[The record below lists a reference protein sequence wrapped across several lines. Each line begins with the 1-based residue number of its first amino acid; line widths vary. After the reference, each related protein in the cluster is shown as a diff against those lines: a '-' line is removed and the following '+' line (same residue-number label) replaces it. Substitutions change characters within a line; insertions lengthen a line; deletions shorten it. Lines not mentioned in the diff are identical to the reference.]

1 MREANPLVTNHAIFS
16 SSYDFWQPE
25 KLSGDTRFTK
35 TLNGNIDFLTGLNL
49 TFNKQIRTLSEAA
62 FSNDGVMS
70 GLQIAPYV
78 GFQYQ
83 KGKWQSTL
91 GFHSLYFTFNN
102 SFSAE
107 PRLEL
112 TRKLSKQTSMSFTLG
127 KAANYNPSRS
137 ILVQGMSKI
146 KILTLLNYGRVLL
159 PLKSQKY

>member
-1 MREANPLVTNHAIFS
+1 LREANPLVTNHAIFS

-25 KLSGDTRFTK
+25 KLSGDTRFTT
-35 TLNGNIDFLTGLNL
+35 TLNGNIDFLAGLNL
-49 TFNKQIRTLSEAA
+49 TFNKQIRTLTEAA

-70 GLQIAPYV
+70 GLQVAPYI

-112 TRKLSKQTSMSFTLG
+112 TRKLSKQTSMSFNLG
-127 KAANYNPSRS
+127 KSSQLQP
-137 ILVQGMSKI
+137 VKI
-146 KILTLLNYGRVLL
+146 KTLTLLNYGRVL
-159 PLKSQKY
+159 